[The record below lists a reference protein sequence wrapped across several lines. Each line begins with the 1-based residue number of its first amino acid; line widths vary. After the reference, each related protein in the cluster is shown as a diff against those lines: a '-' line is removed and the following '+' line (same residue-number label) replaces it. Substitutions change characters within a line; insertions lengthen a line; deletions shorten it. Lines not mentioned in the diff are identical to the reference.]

1 MQVLWTEGIYLS
13 PQHFQLWEREV
24 KAESWL
30 RQRTLTT
37 QPTGILSL
45 DLICTD
51 GQLSLRAF
59 QGVLPD
65 GSPVSLPGRH
75 AAPAQR
81 QLPSSPDSLRRGIWL
96 ALPEEHSGL
105 ANLAGPGVLHPAR
118 YHASKVRVP
127 DVYGEADVA
136 EIDVGISQFRLLYDG
151 EPLDGFIA
159 LKIGELV
166 REASGVWALNTNF
179 IPSCLRCDAS
189 TALMSMLR
197 DLAERFAALLAA
209 LQPRRELA
217 LSTEGFGDGLKVM
230 WVSMVL
236 SQGLSRLRHA
246 IQLGSMPIEAIHA
259 DLCSLASQLAVFHAA
274 PLPIELPPFRVE
286 QAWSSFRDIV
296 SIIVSLLNISF
307 PTGFQRIEMTRRDE
321 HTRTCKLDATGD
333 LEAQQVYLFVRGLA
347 ATGATLKDLVGT
359 VRVSAEDQIDHL
371 AVHSLPGIE
380 LQPTEPGQAR
390 LPDQAD
396 GYYLKLR
403 AAGIRWERFVETRSL
418 AAWLPDR
425 FASVESTIYLVT

>member
-24 KAESWL
+24 KADAWL
-30 RQRTLTT
+30 RQRTLTA
-37 QPTGILSL
+37 QPTGVLSL
-45 DLICTD
+45 ELICTD

-59 QGVLPD
+59 QGILPD
-65 GSPVSLPGRH
+65 GSPVSLPGRQ
-75 AAPAQR
+75 AAPAPR
-81 QLPSSPDSLRRGIWL
+81 QLPSSPDSIRRGIWL

-105 ANLAGPGVLHPAR
+105 ANLAGPGVLHPTR
-118 YHASKVRVP
+118 YQASKARVP
-127 DVYGEADVA
+127 DVYGEAEVA
-136 EIDVGISQFRLLYDG
+136 EIDVGVTQLRLLYDG
-151 EPLDGFIA
+151 ESLDGFVV

-166 REASGVWALNTNF
+166 REASGVWSLNTSY
-179 IPSCLRCDAS
+179 IPPCLRCDAS
-189 TALMSMLR
+189 TVLMNMLR
-197 DLAERFAALLAA
+197 ELGERFAALLVA

-217 LSTEGFGDGLKVM
+217 LSTDGFGDGLKVM

-246 IQLGSMPIEAIHA
+246 IQLGHLPLESVHA
-259 DLCSLASQLAVFHAA
+259 ELCSLASQLAVFHAA

-286 QAWSSFRDIV
+286 QAWSSFREVI
-296 SIIVSLLNISF
+296 STIVSLLNISF

-321 HTRTCKLDATGD
+321 HTRTCKLDAAGD
-333 LEAQQVYLFVRGLA
+333 LETQQVYLFVRGLA

-380 LQPTEPGQAR
+380 LQPTEAGQAR

-403 AAGIRWERFVETRSL
+403 ASGIRWERFVETRAL
-418 AAWLPDR
+418 AAWFPDR
-425 FASVESTIYLVT
+425 FAAVESTIYIVT